1 MRKSRCFISR
11 GSRWVG
17 GGDHPPRPLE
27 SLTTLELTAVS
38 SNCTTSTTGTMRA
51 GSRLLAAVKQAQY
64 LRAGEPT
71 GLTGLFTHSAPRSTL
86 IYTYHNTLEKLK
98 AFPESSVYR
107 QSLEALTKHRLQIV
121 ESVKPDGLEAW
132 QQRIQE
138 KVKAFPEAF
147 KEVGSQANKS
157 ETNIVYKAWALEG
170 MSTGSWEDEPVG
182 KPELEGVR
190 TMKERDDQAEQLGRD
205 LGMESARIPR
215 IEPEPA
221 LTAEQVVE
229 MEQQIGAGLI
239 EEVIQVAEGEN
250 KLVDEM
256 LKNKVWEDLE
266 EKPVEG
272 QWDYAERNAHTST
285 QAR

>member
-1 MRKSRCFISR
+1 M
-11 GSRWVG
+11 
-17 GGDHPPRPLE
+17 
-27 SLTTLELTAVS
+27 S

-221 LTAEQVVE
+221 LTAEQ
-229 MEQQIGAGLI
+229 
-239 EEVIQVAEGEN
+239 
-250 KLVDEM
+250 
-256 LKNKVWEDLE
+256 
-266 EKPVEG
+266 
-272 QWDYAERNAHTST
+272 
-285 QAR
+285 